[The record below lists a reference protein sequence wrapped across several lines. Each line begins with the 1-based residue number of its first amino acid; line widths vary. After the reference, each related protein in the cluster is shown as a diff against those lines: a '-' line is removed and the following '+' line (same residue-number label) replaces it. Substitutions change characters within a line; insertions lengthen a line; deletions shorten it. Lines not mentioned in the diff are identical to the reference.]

1 MKQTFKFFLMIT
13 TCISSLL
20 IFSSCKD
27 DEDETSRELL
37 FTVETNTN
45 PGSVSVD
52 YHHPG
57 PATGPISYAIYAN
70 HEKSELILKCTNSN
84 DIYIEQIL
92 SSLIEPEFSDDQ
104 YINSQCGWTISVVNG
119 NELKIEF
126 EEMEIDPDQSPFTRG
141 TTIVVCSKDKIN
153 TQRANILIDRNLEDQ
168 YYFQNES

>member
-1 MKQTFKFFLMIT
+1 MIT

-52 YHHPG
+52 YINPG
-57 PATGPISYAIYAN
+57 PTNGPNSCAIYTN

-92 SSLIEPEFSDDQ
+92 SSLIEPQFSNDQ
-104 YINSQCGWTISVVNG
+104 FINSQCGWTMTVVNG

-126 EEMEIDPDQSPFTRG
+126 EEMEIDPDQSPFTRD

-153 TQRANILIDRNLEDQ
+153 PQRANLFIYRNLE
-168 YYFQNES
+168 Y

>member
-1 MKQTFKFFLMIT
+1 MTQKLKSFLMIA

-52 YHHPG
+52 YTNPDPG
-57 PATGPISYAIYAN
+57 HAPNYYAIYTN

-84 DIYIEQIL
+84 DIYIKQIL
-92 SSLIEPEFSDDQ
+92 SAQIEPQFSNDQ
-104 YINSQCGWTISVVNG
+104 FINSECGWTMTVVNG

-126 EEMEIDPDQSPFTRG
+126 EEMEIDPDQSPFTRD
-141 TTIVVCSKDKIN
+141 TAIVVCSKDKIN
-153 TQRANILIDRNLEDQ
+153 PQRANFLIYRNFEGSVLPSE
-168 YYFQNES
+168 

>member
-1 MKQTFKFFLMIT
+1 MTQKLILFLMIT

-52 YHHPG
+52 YTNPDPG
-57 PATGPISYAIYAN
+57 HAPNYYAIYTN
-70 HEKSELILKCTNSN
+70 NEKSELILNCTNSD

-92 SSLIEPEFSDDQ
+92 SALIEPEFSDDQ

-126 EEMEIDPDQSPFTRG
+126 EEMEINPDQSPFTAG
-141 TTIVVCSKDKIN
+141 TTIVVCSKDEIRP
-153 TQRANILIDRNLEDQ
+153 QRANFLIYRNFRGSELPSE
-168 YYFQNES
+168 

>member
-13 TCISSLL
+13 TCISSML

-27 DEDETSRELL
+27 DEETSRELL

-45 PGSVSVD
+45 PESVSVNYTNPD
-52 YHHPG
+52 PG
-57 PATGPISYAIYAN
+57 HAPNYYTIYTN

-92 SSLIEPEFSDDQ
+92 SAQIEPQFSNDQ
-104 YINSQCGWTISVVNG
+104 FINSECGWTMTLVNG

-126 EEMEIDPDQSPFTRG
+126 EEMEIDPEQSPFTG
-141 TTIVVCSKDKIN
+141 ATIVVCSKDEN
-153 TQRANILIDRNLEDQ
+153 NPLRANFVIDRN
-168 YYFQNES
+168 FRGSN